1 MNIKNFFKLDKLNRT
16 KVLNIAAIVVSVLL
30 LPILIT
36 NCLLIVKGMLNKDE
50 VPSLGK
56 ITPLVVLTESM
67 EPEIMSGDLI
77 ICKKINAGDVKE
89 GDVIS
94 FFDPEGNGSSVV
106 THRVIA
112 LVIEDGALV
121 GFRTQGDNNDI
132 EDRLTVPTE
141 NLVGIWTGKRLG
153 GMGSLVLFTQSP
165 LGLVIFLILPICA
178 FILYEVLRR
187 QKQDQAKQ
195 NDIDVLRAEL
205 EALRNGQAQTQ
216 APAETP
222 SVSAESEAESPPA
235 VDNPSDDS

>member
-1 MNIKNFFKLDKLNRT
+1 MNIKNFFKLNKIART
-16 KVLNIAAIVVSVLL
+16 KVLNIIAIVVSVLL

-36 NCLLIVKGMLNKDE
+36 NCLLIVKGMLNSDE

-56 ITPLVVLTESM
+56 VTPLVVLTESM

-89 GDVIS
+89 DDVIS

-141 NLVGIWTGKRLG
+141 NLVGLWTGKRFGGLG
-153 GMGSLVLFTQSP
+153 NLVLFTQSP
-165 LGLVIFLILPICA
+165 AGIIIFLVFPICA
-178 FILYEVLRR
+178 IVLYEVLRR
-187 QKQDQAKQ
+187 QKQDKDKQ

-205 EALRNGQAQTQ
+205 EALRNGQAQAT
-216 APAETP
+216 AETP
-222 SVSAESEAESPPA
+222 STSTETETETPPA
-235 VDNPSDDS
+235 VDNSADGL

>member
-1 MNIKNFFKLDKLNRT
+1 
-16 KVLNIAAIVVSVLL
+16 VLNILAIVVSVLL
-30 LPILIT
+30 LPILLT
-36 NCLLIVKGMLNKDE
+36 NCLLIIKGMMNSDE

-56 ITPLVVLTESM
+56 VTPLVVLTESM

-141 NLVGIWTGKRLG
+141 NLVGLWTGKRFGGLG
-153 GMGSLVLFTQSP
+153 NLVLFTQSP
-165 LGLVIFLILPICA
+165 LGIVIFLILPICA
-178 FILYEVLRR
+178 FVLHEVLRR

-205 EALRNGQAQTQ
+205 EALRNGQAQAT
-216 APAETP
+216 AETP
-222 SVSAESEAESPPA
+222 STSDESEAETPPA
-235 VDNPSDDS
+235 VDNSADEQ

>member
-1 MNIKNFFKLDKLNRT
+1 MNVKNFFKFNKADRT
-16 KVLNIAAIVVSVLL
+16 KVLNILAIVVSVLL
-30 LPILIT
+30 LPILLT
-36 NCLLIVKGMLNKDE
+36 NCLLIIKGMMNSDE

-56 ITPLVVLTESM
+56 VTPLVVLTESM

-141 NLVGIWTGKRLG
+141 NLVGLWTGKRFGGLG
-153 GMGSLVLFTQSP
+153 NLVLFTQSP
-165 LGLVIFLILPICA
+165 LGIVIFLILPICA
-178 FILYEVLRR
+178 FVLYEVLRR

-205 EALRNGQAQTQ
+205 EALRNGQAQAT
-216 APAETP
+216 AETP
-222 SVSAESEAESPPA
+222 STSDESEAETPPA
-235 VDNPSDDS
+235 VDNSADEQ